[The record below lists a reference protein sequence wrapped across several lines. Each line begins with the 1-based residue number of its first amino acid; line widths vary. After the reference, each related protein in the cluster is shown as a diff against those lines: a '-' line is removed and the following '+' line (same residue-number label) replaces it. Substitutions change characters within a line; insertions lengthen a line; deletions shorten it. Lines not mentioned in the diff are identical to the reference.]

1 MCSSDLGSG
10 IDVTEYAS
18 VDVSVTPSLEA
29 KSVTITPGIGYDGLS
44 SVAITIDPISSTY
57 VGSGITR
64 RSSSDLTASGATVS
78 VPSGYYET
86 SASKSV
92 ASGSMGTPTA
102 TKGTVS
108 NHSISITPSVTNT
121 AGYIAGGTV
130 NGTAVS
136 VSASELVSG
145 TYSVTSSGTKDV
157 TNYAS
162 ISVPSGTEGTP
173 SATKSAVSNH
183 SVTVTPSV
191 TNTSGFISGTTKTGT
206 AVTVT
211 AAELVSG
218 SETKTQNGT
227 YDVTNLAELVVDV
240 DTSPK
245 YTATIGTLGAYRN
258 YIYYNNVRYLE
269 DSSFEFSAGDSCTIR
284 VYGEYGG
291 ANIYENGTQIGTSDS
306 GVTYTY
312 VLPSCD
318 IEIVTSDSGGA
329 ARVDITK
336 SALITVEPLSV
347 TTNGTYTAPSGKA
360 YSPVTVNVSSGTPTL
375 QAKTASPTTSQQT
388 ITADS
393 GYDGLSQVTISAMP
407 SGTAGTPT
415 ATKGAVSNH
424 SISVTPS
431 VTNTTGYITGST
443 KTGTAVTVTASEL
456 VSGSQT
462 ITQNGTVDV
471 TNLASVTVA
480 LAFNTIYTGQT
491 PPSAS
496 LGVDGDIYIQ
506 L

>member
-1 MCSSDLGSG
+1 MALDTLEIFNDEYTGVAGFKAKDDNGNIKTYIRPQGTKSISTNGSG

-18 VDVSVTPSLEA
+18 VDVLVTPSLEA
-29 KSVTITPGIGYDGLS
+29 KSVTITPTESSQSQTISPTSPTYDGLSSVSITVNPISSTYVGSGITRRSSSDLTVSGNTVSAPAGYYENASSKAVASGTEGTPVATKGTVSNHSISITPSVTNTAGYISGGSHSGTPVSVSASELVSGNLAISSNGTNINVTNYATVSVSVSPTLRSVTKSYTPTESSQSETITPGTGYDGLS
-44 SVAITIDPISSTY
+44 SVEITVDPISSTY

-102 TKGTVS
+102 TKGTVL

-136 VSASELVSG
+136 VSAAELVSG

-173 SATKSAVSNH
+173 SATKSAVN
-183 SVTVTPSV
+183 
-191 TNTSGFISGTTKTGT
+191 
-206 AVTVT
+206 
-211 AAELVSG
+211 
-218 SETKTQNGT
+218 
-227 YDVTNLAELVVDV
+227 
-240 DTSPK
+240 
-245 YTATIGTLGAYRN
+245 
-258 YIYYNNVRYLE
+258 
-269 DSSFEFSAGDSCTIR
+269 
-284 VYGEYGG
+284 
-291 ANIYENGTQIGTSDS
+291 
-306 GVTYTY
+306 
-312 VLPSCD
+312 
-318 IEIVTSDSGGA
+318 
-329 ARVDITK
+329 
-336 SALITVEPLSV
+336 
-347 TTNGTYTAPSGKA
+347 
-360 YSPVTVNVSSGTPTL
+360 
-375 QAKTASPTTSQQT
+375 
-388 ITADS
+388 
-393 GYDGLSQVTISAMP
+393 
-407 SGTAGTPT
+407 
-415 ATKGAVSNH
+415 NH